1 MRRNLVR
8 ALAAIA
14 ISGCATEPVTPAGK
28 LPPITNPA
36 EAGEVVLIR
45 PRAFI
50 ADETSFYIN
59 VNQDDIAPIRSGQ
72 HTRLKLPAG
81 EHRVAIRCYSS
92 LSGWRETAITQR
104 VAAGQAAYLAI
115 APHKDCVSVEPVSES
130 EGRKLLSRTVFKSV
144 LH

>member
-1 MRRNLVR
+1 MKRNLVC

-14 ISGCATEPVTPAGK
+14 IWGCAPDSVTPAGK

-50 ADETSFYIN
+50 ADDTSFYIN
-59 VNQDDIAPIRSGQ
+59 VNQDDIAAIRSGQ
-72 HTRLKLPAG
+72 HTRLKLPTG
-81 EHRVAIRCYSS
+81 EHRVAIRCYSA
-92 LSGWRETAITQR
+92 LSGWQETAITQR
-104 VAAGQAAYLAI
+104 VVAGQAAYLAI
-115 APHKDCVSVEPVSES
+115 APDKDCVSVEPVSES
-130 EGRKLLSRTVFKSV
+130 EGGKLLSRTVFMKV

>member
-1 MRRNLVR
+1 MQRNLVC

-14 ISGCATEPVTPAGK
+14 ISGCAPDSVTPAGK
-28 LPPITNPA
+28 LPPITDPA
-36 EAGEVVLIR
+36 EAGDVVLIR

-59 VNQDDIAPIRSGQ
+59 VDHDDIAPIRSGQ

-81 EHRVAIRCYSS
+81 EHRVAIRCYSP
-92 LSGWRETAITQR
+92 LSGWQETAITQR
-104 VAAGQAAYLAI
+104 VVAGQAAYLAI

-130 EGRKLLSRTVFKSV
+130 EGSKLLSRTVFMKV

>member
-1 MRRNLVR
+1 MKRNLVC

-14 ISGCATEPVTPAGK
+14 TSACAPDSVTPAGK
-28 LPPITNPA
+28 LPPIAISA

-50 ADETSFYIN
+50 AEETSFYVN
-59 VNQDDIAPIRSGQ
+59 VNHDDIAPIRSAQ

-81 EHRVAIRCYSS
+81 EQRVAIRCYSS
-92 LSGWRETAITQR
+92 LSGWQETALTQR
-104 VAAGQAAYLAI
+104 VVAGQAAYLVI
-115 APHKDCVSVEPVSES
+115 APRKDCVSLEPVSAS
-130 EGRKLLSRTVFKSV
+130 EARKLLSRTVFKSV

>member
-1 MRRNLVR
+1 MKRNLVC

-14 ISGCATEPVTPAGK
+14 IWGCAADSVTPAGK

-72 HTRLKLPAG
+72 HTRLTLPAG

-92 LSGWRETAITQR
+92 LSGWQETAISQR
-104 VAAGQAAYLAI
+104 VVAGQAAYLAI
-115 APHKDCVSVEPVSES
+115 APRKDCVSVEPVSES
-130 EGRKLLSRTVFKSV
+130 EGRKLLARTVFKSI
-144 LH
+144 

>member
-1 MRRNLVR
+1 MKRNLVCT
-8 ALAAIA
+8 LAAIA
-14 ISGCATEPVTPAGK
+14 ISGCAAEPVTPAEK
-28 LPPITNPA
+28 LPPITDPA

-59 VNQDDIAPIRSGQ
+59 VNQDDIALIRSGQ

-92 LSGWRETAITQR
+92 LSGWQETALTQR
-104 VAAGQAAYLAI
+104 VVAGQAAYLAI
-115 APHKDCVSVEPVSES
+115 APSRDCVNVEPVSES
-130 EGRKLLSRTVFKSV
+130 EGRKLLSRTVFMTV

>member
-1 MRRNLVR
+1 MKRNLVC

-14 ISGCATEPVTPAGK
+14 ISRCAPDSVRPAGK

-36 EAGEVVLIR
+36 EAGDVVLIR

-72 HTRLKLPAG
+72 QT
-81 EHRVAIRCYSS
+81 E
-92 LSGWRETAITQR
+92 ITQR
-104 VAAGQAAYLAI
+104 VVAGQTAYLTI
-115 APHKDCVSVEPVSES
+115 APNKDCVSVEP
-130 EGRKLLSRTVFKSV
+130 
-144 LH
+144 

>member
-1 MRRNLVR
+1 
-8 ALAAIA
+8 
-14 ISGCATEPVTPAGK
+14 
-28 LPPITNPA
+28 
-36 EAGEVVLIR
+36 
-45 PRAFI
+45 
-50 ADETSFYIN
+50 
-59 VNQDDIAPIRSGQ
+59 
-72 HTRLKLPAG
+72 
-81 EHRVAIRCYSS
+81 

>member
-1 MRRNLVR
+1 MKRNLVY

-14 ISGCATEPVTPAGK
+14 ISGCASDSVTPAGK
-28 LPPITNPA
+28 LPPITDPA
-36 EAGEVVLIR
+36 EAGDVVLIR

-59 VNQDDIAPIRSGQ
+59 VNREDIAPIGSGR

-81 EHRVAIRCYSS
+81 EHRVAIRCYSN
-92 LSGWRETAITQR
+92 LSGWQETAITQR
-104 VAAGQAAYLAI
+104 VVAGQAAYLAI

-130 EGRKLLSRTVFKSV
+130 EGSKLLARTVFVKV